1 MERSEEEWRAVLSE
15 EGYRVLRQKGT
26 ERAFTGRYHD
36 AKAAGRYLC
45 AGCGSALFSSATKY
59 DSGSGWPSF
68 YDTVEP
74 ECVREEADASLA
86 MARTE
91 LVCAACG
98 GHLGHLFADGP
109 QPTGLR
115 YCVNSAA
122 LSFEE
127 EEDP

>member
-1 MERSEEEWRAVLSE
+1 MERSEDEWRAVLSE
-15 EGYRVLRQKGT
+15 EEYRVLRQRGT
-26 ERAFTGRYHD
+26 EGAFTGRYHD

-45 AGCGSALFSSATKY
+45 RGCGSALFSSATKY

-91 LVCAACG
+91 LLCAACG